1 MFKVLNDIWRFC
13 LTGIGFA
20 AFGIGALI
28 LSVVLFPIFNLFVRD
43 RLQRKKFAHKAIAK
57 TFYGYVWILRF
68 LRIFDFRF
76 ENFDELNRDE
86 NTIVVANHPSLLDIV
101 FLGAAIEHCNCIVKD
116 KLLKNFFV
124 KGVIGA
130 ADYIPNDDIEQF
142 IQLCSERLTSKD
154 KLVIFPEGT
163 RTTRGKP
170 MKLQRGAANIA
181 LRIQKDIRLVSISLD
196 YPMLTKEHK
205 WYRIPPKKPTFIIRM
220 EEKII
225 INDYLNNGHSLS
237 INARLLTEDLQ
248 NRLSTNLTKYIE
260 DKNDT
265 TQ

>member
-1 MFKVLNDIWRFC
+1 MFKVFNDIWRFC

-28 LSVVLFPIFNLFVRD
+28 LSIILFPIFNIFVRD
-43 RLQRKKFAHKAIAK
+43 RLQRKRFAHKMIAK
-57 TFYGYVWILRF
+57 SFYGYVWVLRF

-76 ENFDELNRDE
+76 ENFDKLNQDE

-124 KGVIGA
+124 KGVISA
-130 ADYIPNDDIEQF
+130 ADYIPNDDIERF
-142 IQLCSERLTSKD
+142 IQLCSERLTAKD
-154 KLVIFPEGT
+154 KLVVFPEGT
-163 RTTRGKP
+163 RTTPGKS
-170 MKLQRGAANIA
+170 MRLQRGAANIA
-181 LRIQKDIRLVSISLD
+181 LRTEKDIRLVSIFLD

-205 WYRIPPKKPTFIIRM
+205 WYKIPPHKPTFIIRM
-220 EEKII
+220 EEKIMI
-225 INDYLNNGHSLS
+225 HDYLTNGHNLS

-248 NRLSTNLTKYIE
+248 NRLNINLLKYIE
-260 DKNDT
+260 DKNDIT
-265 TQ
+265 